1 VSRVRVLALS
11 PLLALSLLAAGCGG
25 EEEKQPEPTSSASA
39 PAEAAP
45 SESAIPETTESP
57 FDGTLI
63 KVDINGS
70 KVAPRPST
78 HKIAKGEAVRIM
90 VTSDKAD
97 ELHVHGYD
105 ELLELKAGETAML
118 EFKADQSGR
127 FEVETH
133 DSGLLLFNLE
143 VS

>member
-1 VSRVRVLALS
+1 MSRVRFLVPVLALS
-11 PLLALSLLAAGCGG
+11 LFAAAGCGG
-25 EEEKQPEPTSSASA
+25 GEDDGQPTASA
-39 PAEAAP
+39 TASPEATAGATESAAP
-45 SESAIPETTESP
+45 GEPA
-57 FDGTLI
+57 FDGTLV

-78 HKIAKGEAVRIM
+78 HKVAKGDKVRIE

-97 ELHVHGYD
+97 ELHVHGYEKTAD
-105 ELLELKAGETAML
+105 LKAGQTAVV
-118 EFKADQSGR
+118 EFTADQSGR

>member
-1 VSRVRVLALS
+1 MSRVRFLAPVLALS
-11 PLLALSLLAAGCGG
+11 LFAAAGCGG
-25 EEEKQPEPTSSASA
+25 GGEEEGQPTASA
-39 PAEAAP
+39 TASPEATAEAT
-45 SESAIPETTESP
+45 ESAAPGEP
-57 FDGTLI
+57 AFDGTLV

-78 HKIAKGEAVRIM
+78 HKVAKGDEVRIE

-105 ELLELKAGETAML
+105 KTADLKAGQTAVV
-118 EFKADQSGR
+118 EFTADQSGR

>member
-1 VSRVRVLALS
+1 MSRVRLLA
-11 PLLALSLLAAGCGG
+11 PVLALSLLAAGCGG
-25 EEEKQPEPTSSASA
+25 EEEPTAPETSAAAPASTPADANASASPSA
-39 PAEAAP
+39 PA
-45 SESAIPETTESP
+45 
-57 FDGTLI
+57 FDGVLI

-78 HKIAKGEAVRIM
+78 HEVAKGQKVRIE
-90 VTSDKAD
+90 VTSDKDD

-105 ELLELKAGETAML
+105 KTARLKAGQPAAV
-118 EFKADQSGR
+118 EFIADQSGR

-133 DSGLLLFNLE
+133 ESGLLLCNLE

>member
-1 VSRVRVLALS
+1 MPRARLLAPAVLALS
-11 PLLALSLLAAGCGG
+11 LFAAGCGG
-25 EEEKQPEPTSSASA
+25 GEDATEPAASA
-39 PAEAAP
+39 PATASTEAAP
-45 SESAIPETTESP
+45 EATASATPSEPA

-63 KVDINGS
+63 KVAVNGS

-78 HKIAKGEAVRIM
+78 HKIDKGGKVRIE
-90 VTSDKAD
+90 VTSDKPD

-105 ELLELKAGETAML
+105 KTADLKAGETAVI
-118 EFKADQSGR
+118 EFTADQSGR

>member
-1 VSRVRVLALS
+1 MFRARALV
-11 PLLALSLLAAGCGG
+11 PVVALSLFAAACGG
-25 EEEKQPEPTSSASA
+25 EEK
-39 PAEAAP
+39 EAAP
-45 SESAIPETTESP
+45 SAPSSAAPSATASETAAAPGTPSEP
-57 FDGTLI
+57 AFDGTLI
-63 KVDINGS
+63 KVDVNGN

-78 HKIAKGEAVRIM
+78 HKITKGDRVRIE
-90 VTSDKAD
+90 VTSDKPD

-105 ELLELKAGETAML
+105 NTADLKAGETAVI
-118 EFKADQSGR
+118 EFTADQSGR